1 MAQADRRRTIGS
13 LSLAYV
19 LLACGLSVT
28 AALPEL
34 RRTVGMSDTVTS
46 LHGSFFGWG
55 LLFGG
60 LFGSRAL
67 VRFGRMNVL
76 VVGVVAVGV
85 GGVLFGT
92 AHVVAQ
98 SLAGGAAIG
107 LGGAAV
113 VSAIP
118 GLVADRFGSERN
130 AIFTKLNVA
139 PGIGGFTFPLL
150 LAIAPVIGVSW
161 RWPTSMLP
169 GLLVVVFI
177 VSVGPLLGAVAS
189 QVPSD
194 RPGTRMRDVVGLLR
208 LPGVRQRFV
217 LQILH
222 VAIEFSLGT
231 WMVVFLREEGG
242 FSKAAA
248 PIGGAAWAIG
258 MMASRSLVPRLTVW
272 LGGRLEALCLLGGIV
287 SALSILLVPVAPV
300 RLLCVILASFSF
312 GPLYVLGVERLF
324 VNAEAAGVDDTT
336 AVSSLAAVSSGLA
349 ITIGPFVVGV
359 IADQIGLRAALLFGP
374 VAAAVA
380 LVLCLVRWGGEAGRI
395 GLADSAVVQGPKPL
409 RA

>member
-1 MAQADRRRTIGS
+1 
-13 LSLAYV
+13 
-19 LLACGLSVT
+19 
-28 AALPEL
+28 
-34 RRTVGMSDTVTS
+34 MSDTVTS

>member
-1 MAQADRRRTIGS
+1 MDVADRRRMIGS

-34 RRTVGMSDTVTS
+34 RRTVPMSDTVTS

-67 VRFGRMNVL
+67 IRFGRMNVL
-76 VVGVVAVGV
+76 VLGVIGVGF

-92 AHVVAQ
+92 AQVVAQ

-107 LGGAAV
+107 LGGAAM

-118 GLVADRFGSERN
+118 GLVADRFGAERN

-139 PGIGGFTFPLL
+139 PGIGGFSFPLL
-150 LAIAPVIGVSW
+150 LALAPIVGLSW
-161 RWPTSMLP
+161 RWPTAMLP
-169 GLLVVVFI
+169 GALVLVFLISVVPL
-177 VSVGPLLGAVAS
+177 VGRSSANREGGGAS
-189 QVPSD
+189 
-194 RPGTRMRDVVGLLR
+194 MRTVVGLLR
-208 LPGVRQRFV
+208 LHGVRQRFF

-222 VAIEFSLGT
+222 VGIEFSLGT
-231 WMVVFLREEGG
+231 WIVIFLREEGG

-248 PIGGAAWAIG
+248 PIGGAAWAVG
-258 MMASRSLVPRLTVW
+258 MMASRSLVPRLINR
-272 LGGRLEALCLLGGIV
+272 LGVHLEPACLIGGII
-287 SALSILLVPVAPV
+287 SALTILLVPVAPI
-300 RLLCVILASFSF
+300 RLIVVSLASFSF
-312 GPLYVLGVERLF
+312 GPLYTLGVERLF
-324 VNAEAAGVDDTT
+324 VNAEAAGCDDST
-336 AVSSLAAVSSGLA
+336 AVSSLAAIASGLA

-359 IADQIGLRAALLFGP
+359 VADLIGLRAGLLFGP
-374 VAAAVA
+374 AAAVVA
-380 LVLCLVRWGGEAGRI
+380 LVLCGVRWGGEAGLI
-395 GLADSAVVQGPKPL
+395 GQSEPAAT
-409 RA
+409 R

>member
-1 MAQADRRRTIGS
+1 MEQADRRRMIGS

-34 RRTVGMSDTVTS
+34 RRTVHMSDTVTS

-55 LLFGG
+55 LLVGG

-67 VRFGRMNVL
+67 IRFGRMNVL
-76 VVGVVAVGV
+76 VIGVVGVGV

-98 SLAGGAAIG
+98 SLAGGASIG

-118 GLVADRFGSERN
+118 GLVADRFGAERN

-150 LAIAPVIGVSW
+150 LALAPIVGISW
-161 RWPTSMLP
+161 RWPTSTLA
-169 GLLVVVFI
+169 GVLVVIFM
-177 VSVGPLLGAVAS
+177 VSVIPLLGRSALRKGADADTS
-189 QVPSD
+189 W
-194 RPGTRMRDVVGLLR
+194 RVVLGLLR
-208 LPGVRQRFV
+208 LHGVRQRFM

-222 VAIEFSLGT
+222 VGIEFSLGT
-231 WMVVFLREEGG
+231 WIVIFLREEGG

-258 MMASRSLVPRLTVW
+258 MMSSRSLVPRLIAL
-272 LGGRLEALCLLGGIV
+272 LGSRLEASCLAGGIV
-287 SALSILLVPVAPV
+287 SALMILVVPIAPLRLLVVA
-300 RLLCVILASFSF
+300 LASFSF
-312 GPLYVLGVERLF
+312 GPLYTLGVERLF
-324 VNAEAAGVDDTT
+324 VNAEASGSEDST
-336 AVSSLAAVSSGLA
+336 AVSSLAAVASGLA

-359 IADQIGLRAALLFGP
+359 VADLIGLRAGLLFGP
-374 VAAAVA
+374 AAAGVA
-380 LVLCLVRWGGEAGRI
+380 LVLCGLRWGGEAGLI
-395 GLADSAVVQGPKPL
+395 GQVRPASVT
-409 RA
+409 R